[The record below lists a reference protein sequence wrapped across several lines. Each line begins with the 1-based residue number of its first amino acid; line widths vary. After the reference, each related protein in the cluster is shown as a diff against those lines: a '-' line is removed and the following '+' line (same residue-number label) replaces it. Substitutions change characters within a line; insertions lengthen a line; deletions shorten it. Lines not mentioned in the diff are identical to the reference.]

1 LAWARA
7 KLAAWP
13 ELHPEWL
20 LAFLDSRH
28 TDVRAEGLAWFR
40 DDIRVRD
47 DVRLWLRLVET
58 PHDEIRI
65 ALVGA
70 LEQRLAGR
78 DPFAA
83 LLGAIDPEHLRLL
96 WASVL
101 LNIHRGGRAK
111 PAVLRQLVRRIQ
123 ERPDDFVTLL
133 PLLAVALRSV
143 RGPEWRAGL
152 AAIVQLLER
161 QPARASE
168 VRLAFPELEL
178 V

>member
-1 LAWARA
+1 
-7 KLAAWP
+7 
-13 ELHPEWL
+13 
-20 LAFLDSRH
+20 
-28 TDVRAEGLAWFR
+28 
-40 DDIRVRD
+40 
-47 DVRLWLRLVET
+47 VRLWLRLVET